1 MTVDHAKLIRMLGT
15 PELDWLVSR
24 IRARL
29 ERGEPID
36 GTVTLVGA
44 TTAQRRAAARLLG
57 RNLGRGTT
65 LSVPLPDV
73 AEQLWRAAAAPNLIA
88 AVEAIGGPVRNLAA
102 ERAADLQRFGDA
114 LSEVRSSRLSKLSWY
129 REWLGSIS
137 RDGTVTRLIRQGH
150 AAVISQ
156 AVAVLERL
164 PEPSE
169 GGSVTL
175 PALAAAATGDERA
188 LAEGPLAR
196 LVLRAIAA
204 REGVRAPS
212 SRDAEQTLWTAAG
225 IVADDLASQVL
236 VLNVRAAGDPVGRWL
251 TEAADAGEPF
261 RLTLRQLT
269 AAPVLPW
276 ALEIYVCASSALVR
290 AAAGELGRR
299 CPALVCTEGEP
310 SVACTRLLQSAVSSG
325 STLNWHSDF
334 SWPGLRSTA
343 IAIRRLQARPWL
355 MAASDYEAVFSGGG
369 VPTGAIAL
377 KGQPEASPWD
387 PRLAEVMRS
396 TGRGIGEELVTP
408 GLLAA
413 LTARADEFSVR

>member
-1 MTVDHAKLIRMLGT
+1 MLGT
-15 PELDWLVSR
+15 PDLAWLVSR

-44 TTAQRRAAARLLG
+44 TAAQRRAAARLLG
-57 RNLGRGTT
+57 RNLGRGTS

-73 AEQLWRAAAAPNLIA
+73 AEQLWRAAAAPNLVA

-102 ERAADLQRFGDA
+102 ERAADLQRWGDA
-114 LSEVRSSRLSKLSWY
+114 LSDVRSSRLSQLPWY

-137 RDGTVTRLIRQGH
+137 RDGTVTRLIRHGH
-150 AAVISQ
+150 ADVIGQ
-156 AVAVLERL
+156 ATAVLERL
-164 PEPSE
+164 PDPSDE
-169 GGSVTL
+169 GITTV
-175 PALAAAATGDERA
+175 PALAAAATGNERA
-188 LAEGPLAR
+188 LAEGPLAG

-204 REGVRAPS
+204 REGVPAPA
-212 SRDAEQTLWTAAG
+212 SRDAELALWTAAG

-261 RLTLRQLT
+261 RLTLRQLA

-276 ALEIYVCASSALVR
+276 ALEIYVCASSDVVR
-290 AAAGELGRR
+290 AAADELGPR
-299 CPALVCTEGEP
+299 CPALVCTEGQP
-310 SVACTRLLQSAVSSG
+310 SVACVRLLQSAVSSG
-325 STLNWHSDF
+325 SALYWHGDF

-343 IAIRRLQARPWL
+343 SAIRRWQARPWL
-355 MAASDYEAVFSGGG
+355 MAASDYEAVQSGE
-369 VPTGAIAL
+369 VPGGAIPL
-377 KGQPEASPWD
+377 KGRPEPSPWD
-387 PRLAEVMRS
+387 PELAEAMRL
-396 TGRGIGEELVTP
+396 TGRGIGEELVVP